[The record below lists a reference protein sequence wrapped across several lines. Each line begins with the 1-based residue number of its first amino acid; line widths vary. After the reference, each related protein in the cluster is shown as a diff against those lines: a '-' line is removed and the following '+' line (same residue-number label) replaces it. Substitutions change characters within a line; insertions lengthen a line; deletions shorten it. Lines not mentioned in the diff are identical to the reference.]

1 MSSATVP
8 VAPFVFLALLVLPV
22 RLRPS
27 ALRRLA
33 FGLWLAGG
41 LLMLVRGAWRFAE
54 ARTATP
60 PGLLF
65 GAIAAAI
72 LVGWVKGRFIL
83 SRTSRRNIARLDAIE
98 VPLRPVQVYTVRSWG
113 LIALFVLAG
122 LSLGWMGAPLLWRGA
137 VGVAVGLGLVLS
149 SFAYVRA

>member
-1 MSSATVP
+1 MSSVNVP
-8 VAPFVFLALLVLPV
+8 VAPFVFLALLVMPV
-22 RLRPS
+22 RLRPP
-27 ALRRLA
+27 ALRHLA

-41 LLMLVRGAWRFAE
+41 LLMLARGAWRFAE

-60 PGLLF
+60 PGLLW
-65 GAIAAAI
+65 GAIAVAV

-83 SRTSRRNIARLDAIE
+83 SRTSRRNIARLAALE
-98 VPLRPVQVYTVRSWG
+98 VPLRPVQVYTVRSWMLIG
-113 LIALFVLAG
+113 LFMLAG
-122 LSLGWMGAPLLWRGA
+122 LSLGWMGAPLVWRGA